1 MMTDSR
7 LVTINQ
13 MILATIFGVGLLMV
27 IFALLFLPT
36 SPTASVLTIVGTLI
50 TQLGTV
56 VIMQNTHF
64 FKSTPPDAA
73 AGTTPLV
80 PVIGE
85 TPHVGTQI
93 NAQTVYH
100 GGTVPPINPVP

>member
-1 MMTDSR
+1 MVTDSR
-7 LVTINQ
+7 LITINQ

-64 FKSTPPDAA
+64 FKPNQTDPASPGVTNHA
-73 AGTTPLV
+73 
-80 PVIGE
+80 PVTNI
-85 TPHVGTQI
+85 H
-93 NAQTVYH
+93 AQTVSH
-100 GGTVPPINPVP
+100 GGNVPPINPSP